1 MTEIQKLTEALE
13 KNTSALTAYASEY
26 CETAEAAAILGFK
39 DSRYIKKLYDLNLL
53 PRYYRENNGF
63 RYKKAECKKIALLLD
78 SKEGGLSDQQKLLLY
93 GGK

>member
-1 MTEIQKLTEALE
+1 MSETEKLIEALN
-13 KNTSALTAYASEY
+13 KNTEALTAYASEY
-26 CETAEAAAILGFK
+26 CETQEAAVILGFK
-39 DSRYIKKLYDLNLL
+39 DTRYVKKLYDLNLL

-78 SKEGGLSDQQKLLLY
+78 SKEAGLTDNQKLSLY

>member
-1 MTEIQKLTEALE
+1 MSETEKLIEALKE
-13 KNTSALTAYASEY
+13 NTAALIEYRSEY
-26 CETAEAAAILGFK
+26 CETKEAAVILGFK
-39 DSRYIKKLYDLNLL
+39 DARYVKKLYDMQLL

-78 SKEGGLSDQQKLLLY
+78 SKENGLSDQQKLVLY